1 MKATDPATSIRIM
14 TIYGTRPEA
23 IKVAPIIKAIEAA
36 DDFESITVVTGQH
49 REMLDQVNT
58 MFEIV
63 PDHDLDIMSNG
74 QTLNGIV
81 AKVISGVDEILEA
94 EKPDAVMVQGDTSTV
109 MAAAVAGFNRQI
121 PVIHLEAG
129 LRSGDINSPFPEEA
143 NRKLTSQIAALHL
156 APTINAKS
164 NLTREG
170 ICENDIVIT
179 GNSVIDTL
187 MYATDKLEVHFGD
200 ERLEAL
206 QRVKEVGAG
215 GRVLLVTAHR
225 RENLGSA
232 MEGIGTAISEIARKY
247 PDLTVVFPIHKN
259 PKVRA
264 AIRPAVADLE
274 NVFLIEP
281 LAYAEFTRAL
291 SLADVVLTDSG
302 GVQEEAPSLGKPV
315 LVMRENTERPEAV
328 VAGTVRLIGTH
339 KQRLVDEVSLLLDS
353 EEAYSGMANAVNP
366 YGDGQ
371 AARRVIEA
379 IRWRFGRGSRPIDFT
394 ENGAV
399 HASRAT
405 ESPSTATLGKEKA

>member
-1 MKATDPATSIRIM
+1 MALRIM

-36 DDFESITVVTGQH
+36 EDLESITVVTGQH

-63 PDHDLDIMSNG
+63 PDHDLNIMASG

-81 AKVISGVDEILEA
+81 AKVISGVDQILEH
-94 EKPDAVMVQGDTSTV
+94 EKPDAVIVQGDTSTV
-109 MAAAVAGFNRQI
+109 MGAAVASFNRQI

-156 APTINAKS
+156 APTDTSKS
-164 NLTREG
+164 NLTREAVS
-170 ICENDIVIT
+170 ENDIVIT

-187 MYATDKLEVHFGD
+187 MFATANLEVHFED

-206 QRVKEVGAG
+206 QQAKESGTA

-232 MEGIGTAISEIARKY
+232 MEDIGAAVAEIARKY
-247 PDLTVVFPIHKN
+247 PDLTIVFPIHKN

-264 AIRPAVADLE
+264 AIRPAVEGLD
-274 NVFLIEP
+274 NVVLIEP

-328 VAGTVRLIGTH
+328 VAGTVKLIGTH

-353 EEAYSGMANAVNP
+353 EEAYTGMANAVNP
-366 YGDGQ
+366 YGDGE
-371 AARRVIEA
+371 AAERTVEA
-379 IRWRFGRGSRPIDFT
+379 IRWKFVGGERPTDFGS
-394 ENGAV
+394 
-399 HASRAT
+399 
-405 ESPSTATLGKEKA
+405 

>member
-1 MKATDPATSIRIM
+1 MSLRIM

-23 IKVAPIIKAIEAA
+23 IKVAPIIKAIESA
-36 DDFESITVVTGQH
+36 DGLESITVVTGQH

-63 PDHDLDIMSNG
+63 PDHDLNIMSSQ

-81 AKVISGVDEILEA
+81 AKVISGVDEILA
-94 EKPDAVMVQGDTSTV
+94 VEKPDAVIVQGDTSTV
-109 MAAAVAGFNRQI
+109 MGAAVASFNRQI

-156 APTINAKS
+156 APTDTSKA
-164 NLTREG
+164 NLTREDVS
-170 ICENDIVIT
+170 ENNIVIT

-187 MYATDKLEVHFGD
+187 MFATANLDVKFED
-200 ERLEAL
+200 DRLEKLKQA
-206 QRVKEVGAG
+206 KKTGAS

-225 RENLGSA
+225 RENLGSV
-232 MEGIGTAISEIARKY
+232 MEGIGAAVAEIARRY
-247 PDLTVVFPIHKN
+247 PDLTIVFPIHKN

-264 AIRPAVADLE
+264 SIRPAVE
-274 NVFLIEP
+274 RMGNVFLIEP

-315 LVMRENTERPEAV
+315 LVMRDNTERPEAV
-328 VAGTVRLIGTH
+328 VAGTVKLIGTQ
-339 KQRLVDEVSLLLDS
+339 KKRLVDEVSLLLDS
-353 EEAYSGMANAVNP
+353 PEAYAGMANAVNP
-366 YGDGQ
+366 YGDGK
-371 AARRVIEA
+371 AAERTVAA
-379 IRWRFGRGSRPIDFT
+379 IRWKFAGQERPVDFR
-394 ENGAV
+394 
-399 HASRAT
+399 S
-405 ESPSTATLGKEKA
+405 

>member
-1 MKATDPATSIRIM
+1 MTLRIM

-36 DDFESITVVTGQH
+36 DDLESVTVVTGQH

-63 PDHDLDIMSNG
+63 PDHDMNIMSAG
-74 QTLNGIV
+74 QSLNTIV
-81 AKVISGVDEILEA
+81 AKVIAGVDEILA
-94 EKPDAVMVQGDTSTV
+94 EENPDAVIVQGDTSTV
-109 MAAAVAGFNRQI
+109 MGAAVASFNLQI

-156 APTINAKS
+156 APTDTSKS
-164 NLTREG
+164 NLTREAVS
-170 ICENDIVIT
+170 ENDIVVT

-187 MYATDKLEVHFGD
+187 MFATENLEVRFED
-200 ERLEAL
+200 LRLEQL
-206 QRVKEVGAG
+206 QKDKDAG
-215 GRVLLVTAHR
+215 TAGRILLVTAHR
-225 RENLGSA
+225 RENLGAA
-232 MEGIGTAISEIARKY
+232 MEDIGAAIADIARKY
-247 PDLTVVFPIHKN
+247 PYLTIVFPIHKN

-264 AIRPAVADLE
+264 AIRPAVEGLD
-274 NVFLIEP
+274 NVVLIEP

-328 VAGTVRLIGTH
+328 VAGTVKLIGTH

-353 EEAYSGMANAVNP
+353 EEAYAGMANAVNP
-366 YGDGQ
+366 YGDGK
-371 AARRVIEA
+371 AAERTVEA
-379 IRWRFGRGSRPIDFT
+379 IRWKFAGGERPTDF
-394 ENGAV
+394 
-399 HASRAT
+399 
-405 ESPSTATLGKEKA
+405 